1 MHKKPWTFYGAP
13 MSYFSGKIRPALQYK
28 KIEFAEIW
36 PDREVQ
42 KEIQE
47 KTGVRFIPVL
57 ETPDGEILQDS
68 PRMLERLEELVP
80 SPAIFPEDPAVRIVA
95 EVLQDFFDDVL
106 VAQALHWRWSFPE
119 QRAWVE
125 EDWAG
130 VFGPL
135 TPKLAAQMSGAL
147 PFVGVT
153 EKTREATEEWM
164 GLFVDLLDAHFQ
176 ESRYL
181 LGDVITVA
189 DYALFGPMFAH
200 FARDPV
206 PARMIRDRAPMLMA
220 WVHEVSA
227 AGPPAPWAGPPEVR
241 ETLAPILAEAGKFF
255 VPQVLAV
262 GAFVSEAISTMPAG
276 EDAPRVLGVIEQ
288 DVFGVS
294 EQRVASAYPV
304 WRHQRTAQRYAAL
317 APAEKSVVDEILA
330 PDGVLPYLQNVPNAR
345 LVMDR
350 FQLKI
355 AG

>member
-68 PRMLERLEELVP
+68 PRMLERIEELVP

-241 ETLAPILAEAGKFF
+241 ETLAPILAEAGKVF

-317 APAEKSVVDEILA
+317 APAEKSLVDEILA